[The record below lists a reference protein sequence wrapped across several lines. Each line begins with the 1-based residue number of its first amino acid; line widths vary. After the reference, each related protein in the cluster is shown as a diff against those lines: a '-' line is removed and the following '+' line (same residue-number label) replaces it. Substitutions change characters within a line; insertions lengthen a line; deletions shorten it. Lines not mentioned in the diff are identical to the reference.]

1 MRTIRLNPCIAHE
14 HAPND
19 DQIFVI
25 KLFLEGRK
33 LHLFDTFEGMPILA
47 DSDPG
52 GHKKG
57 DFGDTSLDSVKELLA
72 DYNHVEYHPG
82 FIPTTFDGVDGQFA
96 FVHVDV
102 DLFET
107 SSACYEFFY
116 PKMVKGG
123 IMICDDY
130 GFRKYET
137 SARKAVD
144 TFFADDCTETRLIS
158 EQSSQCLCLA
168 MSMLPFEQRQVISLV
183 DLERFTY
190 QEIADITSTPIGTV
204 MSRISRGRE
213 NLVKYVKQIEKGK
226 RNVVPLRS
234 QS

>member
-1 MRTIRLNPCIAHE
+1 MLRQFSQYAAQLDGDFAECGCYRGGTAWLLGE
-14 HAPND
+14 SSQGKD
-19 DQIFVI
+19 
-25 KLFLEGRK
+25 GRK
-33 LHLFDTFEGMPILA
+33 LHLFDTFEGMPLLA

-57 DFGDTSLDSVKELLA
+57 DFGDTSLESVKELLSG
-72 DYNHVEYHPG
+72 YNNVEYHPG
-82 FIPTTFDGVDGQFA
+82 FIPNTFEGFDGKFS

-116 PKMVKGG
+116 PRMVTGG

-144 TFFADDCTETRLIS
+144 TFFANKPEVVVT
-158 EQSSQCLCLA
+158 
-168 MSMLPFEQRQVISLV
+168 LPTGQALVIKL
-183 DLERFTY
+183 
-190 QEIADITSTPIGTV
+190 
-204 MSRISRGRE
+204 
-213 NLVKYVKQIEKGK
+213 
-226 RNVVPLRS
+226 
-234 QS
+234 

>member
-1 MRTIRLNPCIAHE
+1 MSIKEPYIKHQTEGYILYAPWFEPEFLKWYAQFSHRTVVKEDRCYMLRQFSQYAAQLDGDFAECGCYRGGTAWLLGE
-14 HAPND
+14 SS
-19 DQIFVI
+19 QG
-25 KLFLEGRK
+25 KEGRK
-33 LHLFDTFEGMPILA
+33 LHLFDTFEGMPVLA

-57 DFGDTSLDSVKELLA
+57 DFGDTSLESVKELLSG
-72 DYNHVEYHPG
+72 YNHVEYHPG
-82 FIPTTFDGVDGQFA
+82 FIPTTFDGVDGRFA

-130 GFRKYET
+130 GFRKYQT

-144 TFFADDCTETRLIS
+144 SFFADKPEVVVT
-158 EQSSQCLCLA
+158 
-168 MSMLPFEQRQVISLV
+168 LPTGQALVIKL
-183 DLERFTY
+183 
-190 QEIADITSTPIGTV
+190 
-204 MSRISRGRE
+204 
-213 NLVKYVKQIEKGK
+213 
-226 RNVVPLRS
+226 
-234 QS
+234 